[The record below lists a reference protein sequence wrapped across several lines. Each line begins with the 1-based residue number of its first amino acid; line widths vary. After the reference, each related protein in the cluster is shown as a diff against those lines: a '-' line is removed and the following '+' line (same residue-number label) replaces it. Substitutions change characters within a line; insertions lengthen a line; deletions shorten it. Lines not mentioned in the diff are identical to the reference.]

1 MHYDNDDD
9 VPVLIAGAGPAG
21 LTTAVALAR
30 QGVESL
36 LVERRPEGP
45 GLPRAT
51 GVSLRT
57 MEILRSW
64 GLEHEIR
71 EGGVDAE
78 WLMRVCETLAGA
90 SAGSEVRVGMPT
102 NAESALISPTTPGT
116 KKFRL

>member
-1 MHYDNDDD
+1 MHYDNHDD
-9 VPVLIAGAGPAG
+9 VPVLIAGAGSAG
-21 LTTAVALAR
+21 LTTAVTLAR

-36 LVERRPEGP
+36 LVERRPERP

-64 GLEHEIR
+64 GLEDEIR

-90 SAGSEVRVGMPT
+90 SAGSDVRVGMPT
-102 NAESALISPTTPGT
+102 KAEAL
-116 KKFRL
+116 